1 MSNIRFRFSSN
12 ESPFGAI
19 FSHRN
24 KSRLDSWI
32 EIWMNSAKISKTL
45 LLYYR
50 FEKVQSTIYSGK
62 KQVASSMG
70 LTIKA
75 MHEIFSKLQFHTCK
89 LQFWH
94 RLSLFIID
102 SLKIVSPKLI
112 VTLSFCL
119 FAEDQSRNLHHK
131 FFNFQNKQARNLV
144 KKKQTTRQEI

>member
-1 MSNIRFRFSSN
+1 
-12 ESPFGAI
+12 
-19 FSHRN
+19 
-24 KSRLDSWI
+24 
-32 EIWMNSAKISKTL
+32 
-45 LLYYR
+45 
-50 FEKVQSTIYSGK
+50 
-62 KQVASSMG
+62 MG

-131 FFNFQNKQARNLV
+131 FFKFQNKQARNLV
-144 KKKQTTRQEI
+144 KKKQTRNLSRFRESDLKMSKEDTEAKKRPASPIENKGQKISKAIFLAFNSSSKRSKNSKNIDS